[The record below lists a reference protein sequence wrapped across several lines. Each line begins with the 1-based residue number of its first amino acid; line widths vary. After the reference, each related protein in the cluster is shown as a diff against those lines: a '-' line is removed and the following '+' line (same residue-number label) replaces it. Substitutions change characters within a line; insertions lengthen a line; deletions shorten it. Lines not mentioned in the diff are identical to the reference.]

1 MTLPHSQHAP
11 SISARRR
18 VLASLAGSCAALF
31 ALGSLGLSAGC
42 APGARLV
49 AQRAELITPGAIRV
63 LLLGVDDNLVKV
75 DLFNQTSAP
84 MLVYRD
90 QIMLSTSSGM
100 RARMRGGVGH
110 IYTIPPG
117 GVHKLQVRYDL
128 YGLRPGDQVA
138 MIFQNAI
145 VVAGQPVPVE
155 PLPLL
160 VQ

>member
-1 MTLPHSQHAP
+1 MTPPRFRSTSLHPNRRHAL
-11 SISARRR
+11 ST
-18 VLASLAGSCAALF
+18 LT
-31 ALGSLGLSAGC
+31 GSLGAGLALAALGLLPGC
-42 APGARLV
+42 ATGARLV

-63 LLLGVDDNLVKV
+63 LLLGVDGNLVKV
-75 DLFNQTSAP
+75 DIFNQTSAP

-90 QIMLSTSSGM
+90 QVLLSTSTGM
-100 RARMRGGVGH
+100 RARMQGGVGH
-110 IYTIPPG
+110 VYTIPPG
-117 GVHKLQVRYDL
+117 GVQKLHVHYDL

-145 VVAGQPVPVE
+145 AVNGQPVPVE

>member
-1 MTLPHSQHAP
+1 MTLLPPKHRQSP
-11 SISARRR
+11 PVRRR
-18 VLASLAGSCAALF
+18 ILAALGGPF
-31 ALGSLGLSAGC
+31 AAVLALGSLGLSAGC

-63 LLLGVDDNLVKV
+63 LLLGVEDNLVKV

-90 QIMLSTSSGM
+90 QVMLSTSHGM
-100 RARMRGGVGH
+100 RARMQGGIGH
-110 IYTIPPG
+110 VYTIPPG
-117 GVHKLQVRYDL
+117 GVHKLNVRYDL
-128 YGLRPGDQVA
+128 YDLRPGDQVA
-138 MIFQNAI
+138 IIFQNAI
-145 VVAGQPVPVE
+145 VVNGQPVPVE

>member
-1 MTLPHSQHAP
+1 MTSPNSC
-11 SISARRR
+11 SASNLASRRR
-18 VLASLAGSCAALF
+18 FLFATAGSLSCGFLLA
-31 ALGSLGLSAGC
+31 ALGSVSGC
-42 APGARLV
+42 AAGARLV

-63 LLLGVDDNLVKV
+63 LLLGIDGNLVKV
-75 DLFNQTSAP
+75 DIFNQTSAP

-90 QIMLSTSSGM
+90 QVMLSTATGM
-100 RARMRGGVGH
+100 RGRMQGGVGH

-117 GVHKLQVRYDL
+117 GVHKLHVRYDL

-145 VVAGQPVPVE
+145 AVNGQPVPVE